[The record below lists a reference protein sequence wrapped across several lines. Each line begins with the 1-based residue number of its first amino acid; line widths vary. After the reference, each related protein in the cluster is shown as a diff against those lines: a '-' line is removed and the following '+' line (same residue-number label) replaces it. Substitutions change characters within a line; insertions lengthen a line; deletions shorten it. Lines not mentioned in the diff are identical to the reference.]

1 MANESYTPCE
11 RKDLYSDR
19 SRRQEY
25 GDESEAPGLELA
37 AYLRPVYSAPLAYGL
52 QEEPKRSRRVETG
65 SLADRVFGQQLRK
78 GSATTESLQAL
89 LDKRSDLFK
98 HMMHDLYD
106 RRNEVTNRI
115 HLAGRGYGLRT
126 AQDMARL
133 DKMLL
138 DMESE
143 IRSEELAFWKD
154 TAEVQGQILEAY
166 FEHAAVKQR
175 ASLFDDAGEEHG

>member
-1 MANESYTPCE
+1 MANESYTPYK
-11 RKDLYSDR
+11 RKDLYSER
-19 SRRQEY
+19 SGGHDHVDGGET
-25 GDESEAPGLELA
+25 PGQGIGH
-37 AYLRPVYSAPLAYGL
+37 YFGPVYLAPLAYGL
-52 QEEPKRSRRVETG
+52 PEEPEPSQRAETG

-78 GSATTESLQAL
+78 GSATTDSLQAL

-106 RRNEVTNRI
+106 RRNQLTNRI

-126 AQDMARL
+126 PQDMARL

-143 IRSEELAFWKD
+143 IRSE
-154 TAEVQGQILEAY
+154 
-166 FEHAAVKQR
+166 
-175 ASLFDDAGEEHG
+175 